1 MEKDRVWWVTRYRD
15 TALLLKSEDV
25 PLLEPVE
32 WLGRISARLGGAFPN
47 LILLLGGSYP
57 FQNGAAHLAAR
68 AVLKETI
75 GAATRAW
82 TADAVAALAAKLIAP
97 FADGREFDAA
107 REIAR
112 AMPQT
117 ILAGTL
123 GTTPAHV
130 QTMSMLSRTVS
141 EVWHHLTP
149 PLKELHAL
157 EAAASREVA
166 LLRETHGEE
175 RSAAFASIAFLALAG
190 VDSTSGLIGSL
201 IHLLAEQPALQ
212 DRLRENPHL
221 IADVVNE
228 TLRLWPPLRRIVG
241 RRTRSE
247 VALADA
253 VLPREAVLVIDLER
267 AHRDADAFAEPDR
280 FLPERKGPPSL
291 VFGFGA
297 HACLGA
303 ALARLEA
310 RVLVE
315 TLLRDFVVVSAG
327 NALRATSPDWNE
339 FARLPVRLTRR
350 MLANPRPIA

>member
-15 TALLLKSEDV
+15 AALLLKSEDV

-57 FQNGAAHLAAR
+57 FRNGEAHLASR
-68 AVLKETI
+68 AALKETI

-82 TADAVAALAAKLIAP
+82 TAPAIAALAAKLVAP

-112 AMPQT
+112 AMPET

-123 GTTPAHV
+123 GTTSANIR
-130 QTMSMLSRTVS
+130 TMSMLSRTVS
-141 EVWHHLTP
+141 EIWHHLTP
-149 PLKELHAL
+149 PLAELRAL
-157 EAAASREVA
+157 EAAAAREIA

-175 RSAAFASIAFLALAG
+175 RSAAFAGIAFLALAG

-212 DRLRENPHL
+212 DRLRDNPAM
-221 IADVVNE
+221 IPDVVNE

-241 RRTRSE
+241 RRTMSE

-253 VLPREAVLVIDLER
+253 VLPRDAVLVIDLER
-267 AHRDADAFAEPDR
+267 AHRDADAFTEPDR

-315 TLLRDFVVVSAG
+315 MLLRDFVVVSAG
-327 NALRATSPDWNE
+327 NAQRATSPDWNE
-339 FARLPVRLTRR
+339 FARLPVRLT
-350 MLANPRPIA
+350 LANPGPIA